1 MALSLIG
8 LEQLQRK
15 KNLLAFSAGSDS
27 SALFHMLVNNNIPFD
42 LAIVDYQKRAQ
53 SKAEVAYAKELA
65 QHHKKIIFVKRVKLP
80 DANFEAEAKKVRFSF
95 FEEIIKK
102 HGYQNLITA
111 HHLGDLFEW
120 FLMQIAKGA
129 GLVEAVGM
137 EPIEKRSFYTI
148 VRPLLLTPKK
158 EIYDYLHQN
167 NIVFFMDKS
176 NKDIRYRRNYF
187 RAKFSE
193 PFLQEFSQGV
203 QKSFQYLLQDRSIL
217 LNRLHINEIEGLL
230 IAKSM
235 PNLYEEKRLLD
246 RMAKRLGYLLSTK
259 QKEEMLRQK
268 QGVVGQKLAFFI
280 NEDITMMAPYIQITI
295 PKKFREEC
303 RQAAIPKPLRG
314 YLFVN
319 GINPQQIREHT
330 FEE

>member
-1 MALSLIG
+1 
-8 LEQLQRK
+8 
-15 KNLLAFSAGSDS
+15 
-27 SALFHMLVNNNIPFD
+27 MLVHHDIAFD
-42 LAIVDYQKRAQ
+42 LAIVDYQRREQ
-53 SKAEVAYAKELA
+53 SKAEVAYAEELA
-65 QHHKKIIFVKRVKLP
+65 KQHGKRIFIKQVILP
-80 DANFEAEAKKVRFSF
+80 DANFEAEAKKARFGF
-95 FEEIIKK
+95 FEEIIKE

-120 FLMQIAKGA
+120 FLMQLAKGA
-129 GLVEAVGM
+129 GLIEAVGM
-137 EPIEKRSFYTI
+137 EPVEERAFYTI
-148 VRPLLLTPKK
+148 VRPLLLTPK
-158 EIYDYLHQN
+158 EQILEYLHRN
-167 NIVFFMDKS
+167 NITYFTDES
-176 NKDIRYRRNYF
+176 NKDIHHLRNYF
-187 RAKFSE
+187 RAKYSE
-193 PFLQEFSQGV
+193 PFLQEFSLGM

-217 LNRLHINEIEGLL
+217 LNRLHIDEIEGLL

-280 NEDITMMAPYIQITI
+280 NEDITMMAPYIQTAI
-295 PKKFREEC
+295 PKKFREAC

-319 GINPQQIREHT
+319 GIDPQRIREHT